1 MSGRIGESFIMDEKS
16 RHEIVLRAKISYTE
30 QKTNMSMK
38 AWVNRELAELGMDP
52 ISDHEGQTYN
62 LTDLPRIFQDV

>member
-1 MSGRIGESFIMDEKS
+1 MDEKS

-30 QKTNMSMK
+30 QKTNMSLK

-52 ISDHEGQTYN
+52 ISDAEGEHYN